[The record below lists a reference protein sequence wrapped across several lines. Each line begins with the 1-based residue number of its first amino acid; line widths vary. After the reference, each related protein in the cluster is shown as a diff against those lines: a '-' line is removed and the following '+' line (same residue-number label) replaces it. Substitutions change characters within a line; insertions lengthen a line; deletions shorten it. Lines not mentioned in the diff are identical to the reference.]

1 MVFKRV
7 KARQKSS
14 RRLLANPQ
22 TKGVINKLY
31 TTNPRKPNSAH
42 RKVAK
47 VTLSSGKSLLC
58 AVKGVGH
65 TLKKFS
71 KVWVLGKGFRDT
83 PSVNLKLLPG
93 KEAFVVLTPKKKRRS
108 FFGLKRPL
116 A

>member
-1 MVFKRV
+1 MLFKRV
-7 KARQKSS
+7 KPRQKSS

-22 TKGVINKLY
+22 TKGIINKLY

-42 RKVAK
+42 RKIAK
-47 VTLSSGKSLLC
+47 VTLSSGKGLLC

-65 TLKKFS
+65 ALKKFS
-71 KVWVLGKGFRDT
+71 KVWILGKGFRDT

-93 KEAFVVLTPKKKRRS
+93 KEAFIVLTPKKKRRS
-108 FFGLKRPL
+108 FFGLKRTP